1 MLDIVITCNLLTDIF
16 PVGKDTTSA
25 GNTDCMKGLLVSYL
39 EPVMRRRT
47 FIKNIILSA
56 LWVSMQFLYKNNNM
70 TLYVG
75 IIDQCLDFIVLP
87 IVIVKSKGVQNSLI
101 YRQLS
106 AYQFQGRINAS
117 FSRIYIDLKIPGTWS
132 QYLIDW
138 DKILWELSTFSD
150 KS

>member
-1 MLDIVITCNLLTDIF
+1 
-16 PVGKDTTSA
+16 
-25 GNTDCMKGLLVSYL
+25 
-39 EPVMRRRT
+39 
-47 FIKNIILSA
+47 
-56 LWVSMQFLYKNNNM
+56 MQFLYKNNNM

-117 FSRIYIDLKIPGTWS
+117 FSRIYIDLKIPGTSS
-132 QYLIDW
+132 QYLID
-138 DKILWELSTFSD
+138 
-150 KS
+150 